1 VASTRSALKPTSP
14 SNYRVLDKREVEAAL
29 DNLPLLLTKARVVP
43 NLGPDGKNNGFR
55 IVSIS
60 PSSFYEKIGLQNGDI
75 LQRINGIDVRDPAT
89 FMRIFTQLKTEPS
102 ISLDLLRNN
111 RKESFTYEIR

>member
-1 VASTRSALKPTSP
+1 M
-14 SNYRVLDKREVEAAL
+14 
-29 DNLPLLLTKARVVP
+29 VP

-55 IVSIS
+55 VVSIS
-60 PSSFYEKIGLQNGDI
+60 PSSFYEKIGLRNGDI

-89 FMRIFTQLKTEPS
+89 FMQIFTQLKEESS
-102 ISLDLLRNN
+102 ISLDLMRNN